1 VSPRVGQPIK
11 TPSRPL
17 TLFALSYWP
26 TCHEPIMIFTAN
38 QLANATTSFESRF
51 RLAYLSSGFEPTIAF
66 ACKSHL
72 LIAQLYRGLPVKRH
86 FLGAADTGKEALEL
100 VSRLMPNILAID
112 DSLPDQNASS
122 VISQAKQIRP
132 SMRIMAF
139 VTKLDTFFGY
149 PDCPIVIAEE
159 DVLGHPDTLT
169 FVTMALISNTS
180 YLSPS
185 IHQRLGQLEQLAPD
199 SYPGTITLTPRE
211 HQLLEAYALGMS
223 NRETAEKTGLSVR
236 SIQTYSGN
244 LLQKLGTNNRQRAL
258 RRALSLGLTE
268 LGHLLEAKSH

>member
-1 VSPRVGQPIK
+1 M
-11 TPSRPL
+11 L
-17 TLFALSYWP
+17 
-26 TCHEPIMIFTAN
+26 FTAN
-38 QLANATTSFESRF
+38 QLANATTSFEKRF
-51 RLAYLSSGFEPTIAF
+51 RLAYLSSGFEPTIIF

-86 FLGAADTGKEALEL
+86 FLGAADSGKEALEL

-112 DSLPDQNASS
+112 DNLPDQSASS

-149 PDCPIVIAEE
+149 PECPIVIAEE
-159 DVLGHPDTLT
+159 DVLGLPDTLT
-169 FVTMALISNTS
+169 HVTMALISNTS

-211 HQLLEAYALGMS
+211 HQLLEAYALGLS
-223 NRETAEKTGLSVR
+223 NRETADKTGLSVR
-236 SIQTYSGN
+236 SVQTYSGN

>member
-1 VSPRVGQPIK
+1 M
-11 TPSRPL
+11 
-17 TLFALSYWP
+17 LF
-26 TCHEPIMIFTAN
+26 TTK
-38 QLANATTSFESRF
+38 QLADATTSFENRF
-51 RLAYLSSGFEPTIAF
+51 RLAYLSSGFEPTIAI

-72 LIAQLYRGLPVKRH
+72 LTSQVYRGLPVKRH

-112 DSLPDQNASS
+112 DNLTDLGTSS
-122 VISQAKQIRP
+122 VISQAKQMRP
-132 SMRIMAF
+132 SMRIVAW
-139 VTKLDTFFGY
+139 VTKLDAFFGY
-149 PDCPIVIAEE
+149 PDCPIVIAEA
-159 DVLGHPDTLT
+159 DLLGHPDTLT

-185 IHQRLGQLEQLAPD
+185 IHQRLSQLEQTAPD
-199 SYPGTITLTPRE
+199 AYPGTITLTPRE
-211 HQLLEAYALGMS
+211 HQLLEAYALGLS
-223 NRETAEKTGLSVR
+223 NQETAEKTGLSIR

-268 LGHLLEAKSH
+268 LGHLFEAKSH

>member
-1 VSPRVGQPIK
+1 MVVSR
-11 TPSRPL
+11 SRRL
-17 TLFALSYWP
+17 IAHYHYLRFLAGLLGTD
-26 TCHEPIMIFTAN
+26 PIMIFTAK
-38 QLANATTSFESRF
+38 QLADATTSFESRF
-51 RLAYLSSGFEPTIAF
+51 RLAYLSSGFEPTIVF

-72 LIAQLYRGLPVKRH
+72 LIAQLYRGLPIKRH
-86 FLGAADTGKEALEL
+86 FLGAADTGKDALLL

-112 DSLPDQNASS
+112 DNLPDQSASS

-149 PDCPIVIAEE
+149 PDCPIVIAEK
-159 DVLGHPDTLT
+159 DVLGLPDTLT
-169 FVTMALISNTS
+169 LVTMALISNTS

-185 IHQRLGQLEQLAPD
+185 IHQRLGQLEQTAPD
-199 SYPGTITLTPRE
+199 SYRGTITLTPRE
-211 HQLLEAYALGMS
+211 HQLLEAYALGLS
-223 NRETAEKTGLSVR
+223 NQETAEKTGLSLR

-268 LGHLLEAKSH
+268 LGHLLEAKSL

>member
-1 VSPRVGQPIK
+1 
-11 TPSRPL
+11 
-17 TLFALSYWP
+17 
-26 TCHEPIMIFTAN
+26 MIFTAN
-38 QLANATTSFESRF
+38 QLANAITSFESRF

-72 LIAQLYRGLPVKRH
+72 LIANLYRGLPVKRH

-122 VISQAKQIRP
+122 VISQAKQLRP
-132 SMRIMAF
+132 SMRITAF
-139 VTKLDTFFGY
+139 VTKLDAFFGY
-149 PDCPIVIAEE
+149 PDCPIVIAAE

-185 IHQRLGQLEQLAPD
+185 IHQRLGQLEQRAPD

>member
-1 VSPRVGQPIK
+1 
-11 TPSRPL
+11 
-17 TLFALSYWP
+17 
-26 TCHEPIMIFTAN
+26 MIFTAK
-38 QLANATTSFESRF
+38 QLANATTSFENRF
-51 RLAYLSSGFEPTIAF
+51 RLAYLSSGFEPTIVI

-72 LIAQLYRGLPVKRH
+72 LTSQVYRGLPVKRH

-112 DSLPDQNASS
+112 DNLTDLGTSS
-122 VISQAKQIRP
+122 VISQAKQMCP
-132 SMRIMAF
+132 SMRIVAW
-139 VTKLDTFFGY
+139 VTKLDAFFGY
-149 PDCPIVIAEE
+149 PDCPIVIAEA
-159 DVLGHPDTLT
+159 DLLGHPDTLT

-185 IHQRLGQLEQLAPD
+185 IHQRLGQLEQTAPD
-199 SYPGTITLTPRE
+199 AYPGTITLTPRE
-211 HQLLEAYALGMS
+211 HQLLEAYALGLS
-223 NRETAEKTGLSVR
+223 NQETAEKTGLSVR

-268 LGHLLEAKSH
+268 LGHLFEAKSH

>member
-1 VSPRVGQPIK
+1 
-11 TPSRPL
+11 
-17 TLFALSYWP
+17 
-26 TCHEPIMIFTAN
+26 MIFTAK
-38 QLANATTSFESRF
+38 QLANATTSFENRF
-51 RLAYLSSGFEPTIAF
+51 RLAYLSSGFEPTIVI

-72 LIAQLYRGLPVKRH
+72 LIANLYRGLPVKRH

-100 VSRLMPNILAID
+100 VSKLMPNILAID
-112 DSLPDQNASS
+112 DSLNDMGTSS
-122 VISQAKQIRP
+122 LISQAKQLRP
-132 SMRIMAF
+132 SMRIVAW
-139 VTKLDTFFGY
+139 VTKLDAFFGY
-149 PDCPIVIAEE
+149 PDCPIVIAEA
-159 DVLGHPDTLT
+159 DLLGLPDTLT

-185 IHQRLGQLEQLAPD
+185 IHQRLGQLEQRAPV

-211 HQLLEAYALGMS
+211 HQLLEAYALGLS

-244 LLQKLGTNNRQRAL
+244 LMQKLGTNNRQRAL

-268 LGHLLEAKSH
+268 LGHLFEAKSH

>member
-1 VSPRVGQPIK
+1 
-11 TPSRPL
+11 
-17 TLFALSYWP
+17 
-26 TCHEPIMIFTAN
+26 MIFTAN

-66 ACKSHL
+66 ASKSHL
-72 LIAQLYRGLPVKRH
+72 LMTNAYRGLPVKRH

-100 VSRLMPNILAID
+100 VSRLMPNILGID
-112 DSLPDQNASS
+112 DNLTDMSTSS

-132 SMRIMAF
+132 SMRIVAW
-139 VTKLDTFFGY
+139 VTKLDAFFGY
-149 PDCPIVIAEE
+149 PDCPIVIAEA
-159 DVLGHPDTLT
+159 DVLRHPDTLT
-169 FVTMALISNTS
+169 FATMAIISNTS

>member
-1 VSPRVGQPIK
+1 
-11 TPSRPL
+11 
-17 TLFALSYWP
+17 
-26 TCHEPIMIFTAN
+26 MIFSAK
-38 QLANATTSFESRF
+38 QLANATTSFENRF
-51 RLAYLSSGFEPTIAF
+51 RLAYLSSGFEPTIAI

-72 LIAQLYRGLPVKRH
+72 LITNSYRGMPIKRH

-112 DSLPDQNASS
+112 DNLPDQSASS
-122 VISQAKQIRP
+122 VISQAKQMRP
-132 SMRIMAF
+132 SMRIIGW
-139 VTKLDTFFGY
+139 VTKLDAFFGY
-149 PDCPIVIAEE
+149 PDCPIVIAEA

-169 FVTMALISNTS
+169 FATMALISNTS

-185 IHQRLGQLEQLAPD
+185 IHQRLGQLKQTAPD
-199 SYPGTITLTPRE
+199 VYPGTITLTPRE
-211 HQLLEAYALGMS
+211 YQLLEAYALGLS
-223 NRETAEKTGLSVR
+223 NQETAEKTGLSVR

-268 LGHLLEAKSH
+268 LGHLFEAKSH